1 MATNPI
7 SLMATPRRGHYDAI
21 IVGAR
26 CAGAA
31 TAMLLARAGL
41 KVLAIDRKPY
51 GSDTLSTHALMR
63 PAVLQLWRWGL
74 LEPLLKAGTPPI
86 ETTTFHYG
94 EEEIAVPL
102 AAGSDLPGLIAPR
115 RTVLDRILVDVA
127 RKAGAEVLHEVAV
140 GDLFADTRGRVRGI
154 EIRAAGRASV
164 RVSADIVVGADG
176 IGSLVAKCVDAQPL
190 RRGAVSAA
198 HVYGYAPVEPGAGYH
213 WYFRDGIAGSFIPTN
228 DGLACIVASVP
239 TSLFD
244 QRFRLGHA
252 RARMDVLEA
261 LSPALAAQAAQAPKD
276 ARLQAFRG
284 VPGYIRQAHGPGWA
298 LVGDAGFFRDP
309 ITSHGISD
317 ALRDAESLAR
327 AILDGS
333 DAAFTI
339 WQRQRDLIAN
349 QILDTTDAIAGF
361 DWTLDDIGERHRRF
375 SAVLK
380 AEVQALAG
388 QPMPARRAPSSV
400 SRPTAHRAP
409 ANQDEPP
416 ASAGSNLNRNRT
428 GARP

>member
-7 SLMATPRRGHYDAI
+7 SLMAAPKRSHYDAI

-41 KVLAIDRKPY
+41 KVLAIDRRPY

-63 PAVLQLWRWGL
+63 PAVMQLWRWGL
-74 LEPLLKAGTPPI
+74 LEPLLDAGTPLI

-94 EEEIAVPL
+94 DEAITIPL
-102 AAGSDLPGLIAPR
+102 TGGSDLPGLLAPR
-115 RTVLDRILVDVA
+115 RTVLDRILVDAA
-127 RKAGAEVLHEVAV
+127 RKAGAEIMHEVAV

-154 EIRAAGRASV
+154 EIRAAGRAAV
-164 RVSADIVVGADG
+164 RISGDIVVGADG
-176 IGSLVAKCVDAQPL
+176 IGSMVAKCVDAQTL
-190 RRGAVSAA
+190 RNGAVSAA
-198 HVYGYAPVEPGAGYH
+198 HVYGYAPVEPGDGYH
-213 WYFRDGIAGSFIPTN
+213 WYFRDGLAGSFIPTN

-239 TSLFD
+239 TGLFD

-261 LSPALAAQAAQAPKD
+261 LSPALAAQAARAPKD

-317 ALRDAESLAR
+317 ALRDAEGLAR
-327 AILDGS
+327 AILAGS
-333 DAAFTI
+333 DAAFGV
-339 WQRQRDLIAN
+339 WQQQRDMIAN
-349 QILDTTDAIAGF
+349 QILDTTDAVAGF
-361 DWTLDDIGERHRRF
+361 DWTLDNLGERHRRF

-388 QPMPARRAPSSV
+388 QPLPARPASSSA
-400 SRPTAHRAP
+400 SRPKAYRAP
-409 ANQDEPP
+409 ANEDKP
-416 ASAGSNLNRNRT
+416 AGPNLFRNRT
-428 GARP
+428 GAGS

>member
-1 MATNPI
+1 MAINPI
-7 SLMATPRRGHYDAI
+7 SLMASPRCGHYDAI

-74 LEPLLKAGTPPI
+74 LEPLLKAGTPLV

-94 EEEIAVPL
+94 DEEITIPL
-102 AAGSDLPGLIAPR
+102 ATGSDLPGLIAPR
-115 RTVLDRILVDVA
+115 RTVLDRILVDAA
-127 RKAGAEVLHEVAV
+127 RKAGAEILHEVAV

-154 EIRAAGRASV
+154 EIRAAGRASL
-164 RVSADIVVGADG
+164 RVGADIVVGADG
-176 IGSLVAKCVDAQPL
+176 IGSLVAKCVDAQIL
-190 RRGAVSAA
+190 RHGAVSAA

-239 TSLFD
+239 TGLFD

-261 LSPALAAQAAQAPKD
+261 LSPALAAQAARAPKD

-284 VPGYIRQAHGPGWA
+284 LPGYIRQAHGPGWA

-317 ALRDAESLAR
+317 ALRDAESLAC

-333 DAAFTI
+333 EEAFAI
-339 WQRQRDLIAN
+339 WQQQRDMIAN

-361 DWTLDDIGERHRRF
+361 DWTLDDLGERHRRF

-388 QPMPARRAPSSV
+388 QPMPARRAPSSA
-400 SRPTAHRAP
+400 SKPRTYRAP
-409 ANQDEPP
+409 ANQDKPP
-416 ASAGSNLNRNRT
+416 ASSNLLRNRT
-428 GARP
+428 GAGS

>member
-1 MATNPI
+1 MATI
-7 SLMATPRRGHYDAI
+7 SLMASPKRGHYDAI

-74 LEPLLKAGTPPI
+74 LEPVLKAGTPLI

-94 EEEIAVPL
+94 DEEIAIPL
-102 AAGSDLPGLIAPR
+102 ASAGSDLPGLIAPR
-115 RTVLDRILVDVA
+115 RTVLDRILVDEA
-127 RKAGAEVLHEVAV
+127 RKAGAEILHEMAV

-154 EIRAAGRASV
+154 EIRAAGRAAV

-176 IGSLVAKCVDAQPL
+176 VGSLVAKCVDAQTL

-198 HVYGYAPVEPGAGYH
+198 HVYGYAPIEPGAGYH

-261 LSPALAAQAAQAPKD
+261 LSPTLAAQAANAPKD

-333 DAAFTI
+333 EAAFSV
-339 WQRQRDLIAN
+339 WQRQRDMIAN
-349 QILDTTDAIAGF
+349 QILDTTDAVAGF
-361 DWTLDDIGERHRRF
+361 DWTLDDLGERHRRF

-388 QPMPARRAPSSV
+388 HPMPARRAPSSA

-416 ASAGSNLNRNRT
+416 ASVGQNLNRNRT

>member
-1 MATNPI
+1 MASNPI
-7 SLMATPRRGHYDAI
+7 SLMAVPKRSHYDAI

-31 TAMLLARAGL
+31 TAMLLARASL
-41 KVLAIDRKPY
+41 KVLAIERKPY

-74 LEPLLKAGTPPI
+74 LDPLLRAGTPLI

-94 EEEIAVPL
+94 DEEITIPL
-102 AAGSDLPGLIAPR
+102 AAGSELPGLIAPR
-115 RTVLDRILVDVA
+115 RTVLDRILVDAA
-127 RKAGAEVLHEVAV
+127 RKAGAEVLHEMAV
-140 GDLFADTRGRVRGI
+140 GDLFADTHGRVRGI

-190 RRGAVSAA
+190 RHGAVSAA

-239 TSLFD
+239 TGLFD

-261 LSPALAAQAAQAPKD
+261 LSPALAAQASLAPKD

-284 VPGYIRQAHGPGWA
+284 LPGYIRQAYGPGWA

-333 DAAFTI
+333 GAAFAV
-339 WQRQRDLIAN
+339 WQQLRDLIAN
-349 QILDTTDAIAGF
+349 QILDTTDAVAGF

-388 QPMPARRAPSSV
+388 QPIPARRASKPA
-400 SRPTAHRAP
+400 TYRAP
-409 ANQDEPP
+409 ANQDKPP
-416 ASAGSNLNRNRT
+416 ADLSRNRT